1 MRNTMIAAAA
11 LAGLTAVPNV
21 GQAEGY
27 SYGNAFLVTA
37 GVGVPAS
44 VGDYGEDT
52 DPKFS
57 IPINVTGPIHKRR
70 GWIASYS
77 FNRLKPAGGDLA
89 DCQEAGTCVDIT
101 VHHFGAGPMVTMD
114 LGKTHLYVGIE
125 AGADSVGPYERG
137 GERNT
142 YLSISPAAA
151 LAIPIASSPWSAV
164 VQFYSDTFRALEDD
178 GSHKW
183 KTYLTPSVAVGYSF
197 GRK

>member
-57 IPINVTGPIHKRR
+57 IPINVTGPIHKRL

-89 DCQEAGTCVDIT
+89 EAI
-101 VHHFGAGPMVTMD
+101 
-114 LGKTHLYVGIE
+114 
-125 AGADSVGPYERG
+125 
-137 GERNT
+137 
-142 YLSISPAAA
+142 
-151 LAIPIASSPWSAV
+151 
-164 VQFYSDTFRALEDD
+164 
-178 GSHKW
+178 
-183 KTYLTPSVAVGYSF
+183 VAVNPKRAVFERDTNTLVCGVINVLKTDRQSG
-197 GRK
+197 GR